1 MMHWLVKPRR
11 AQILLL
17 IAAVLLLDWL
27 FLSLTRSLGFARPL
41 VMLLFVLCSL
51 AAILDLR
58 AAVAIL
64 LLVASTDG
72 FIKGWL
78 GSSTLSLLL
87 KDYFL
92 GLAAICWLS
101 GAPWRTRESSWHHS
115 IRLPM
120 ILLALCVLAQ
130 IANPLSGNRYIASLA
145 GARAW
150 LVWLGVFFVAHDLL
164 TNRKM
169 AELLV
174 RWILLLAVLC
184 AGYAMLQQIYG
195 FGFLGEASPQALSR
209 AETFQWLSPAGQR
222 LARVHGTTVHPGAL
236 GTFMGQAILLG
247 LGSFLASQRRSQ
259 RLFCAGCAAIATV
272 GLLLSG
278 ARTAMAAAAVGWLS
292 MLLVWRSARLP
303 LLVAA
308 VLLPGIL
315 VAGSLTRRSAYER
328 GLDIWTRRVYTFERG
343 WGPMQWAFDMALQ
356 HPLGRGID
364 AGVGVPDVLQDKV
377 KTSGLFYENDYARAL
392 VELGFPGLFIFG
404 WLLWWCLRY
413 GWRSC
418 EAIRG
423 QPSFALGMSF
433 LGCIVMTEVSLFTGS
448 TLYLAPGAL
457 IFWTCVAGASAL
469 AGHPQTERPA
479 PTRPAPTT
487 GKGPSPQS
495 A

>member
-92 GLAAICWLS
+92 GLAAVCWLS
-101 GAPWRTRESSWHHS
+101 GAPWQTRESSWHHS

-184 AGYAMLQQIYG
+184 AGYAILQQIYG

-222 LARVHGTTVHPGAL
+222 LAR
-236 GTFMGQAILLG
+236 
-247 LGSFLASQRRSQ
+247 
-259 RLFCAGCAAIATV
+259 
-272 GLLLSG
+272 
-278 ARTAMAAAAVGWLS
+278 
-292 MLLVWRSARLP
+292 
-303 LLVAA
+303 
-308 VLLPGIL
+308 
-315 VAGSLTRRSAYER
+315 
-328 GLDIWTRRVYTFERG
+328 
-343 WGPMQWAFDMALQ
+343 
-356 HPLGRGID
+356 
-364 AGVGVPDVLQDKV
+364 
-377 KTSGLFYENDYARAL
+377 
-392 VELGFPGLFIFG
+392 
-404 WLLWWCLRY
+404 
-413 GWRSC
+413 
-418 EAIRG
+418 
-423 QPSFALGMSF
+423 
-433 LGCIVMTEVSLFTGS
+433 
-448 TLYLAPGAL
+448 
-457 IFWTCVAGASAL
+457 
-469 AGHPQTERPA
+469 
-479 PTRPAPTT
+479 
-487 GKGPSPQS
+487 
-495 A
+495 